1 MEYKSKIVMVF
12 GILPDT
18 RMGWASRRIIE
29 IFVLQK
35 HTTSGYILAS
45 PPLNHKV
52 LIINIQAPNIY
63 LPKSHPEFPV
73 SADQIS

>member
-1 MEYKSKIVMVF
+1 MEYKSKIGMVF

-52 LIINIQAPNIY
+52 LIINI
-63 LPKSHPEFPV
+63 
-73 SADQIS
+73 